1 MKKKVFLV
9 SPEFVKSFSNI
20 SDNLSDKY
28 LLTAIDEVQNIH
40 YQKILGSCLLKKL
53 YSLVE
58 DNSIELEENAIYK
71 DLLDISKYF
80 IVYKTIEQII
90 PIVAVKISNIGAN
103 QTNDVNANSLSFND
117 SMKVA
122 ENYHNKADF
131 YALRLQEFLRE
142 NQSKIA
148 ELDCSCSCNKL
159 AANITSTESSG
170 IWLGGNRG
178 KGNNITYRLR
188 DKYENN

>member
-1 MKKKVFLV
+1 MKKIFLI

-28 LLTAIDEVQNIH
+28 LMTSIAEATDIH
-40 YQKILGSCLLKKL
+40 YQKIVGSCLLKKL
-53 YSLVE
+53 YDLIAE
-58 DNSIELEENAIYK
+58 NEIDNEENAIYK

-90 PIVAVKISNIGAN
+90 PIIAVKISNIGAN

-159 AANITSTESSG
+159 GANITSTESSG
-170 IWLGGNRG
+170 IWLGGARG
-178 KGNNITYRLR
+178 KGNKITYRLR